1 MRIGVVSDTHD
12 NVAAAERIADRFEAA
27 AVDLVIHCGDYIAPP
42 ILPTF
47 RQFEVHGVLGNND
60 GEVLGLQAGFDSLG
74 GDSRLH
80 GRFAD
85 ITVDGTRI
93 AVLHGEDL
101 DEVNALASGS
111 RYGYVL
117 YGHHHVHERRTVGDT
132 IVLNPG
138 AHFPTVPEEHR
149 RVAVI
154 DTAGED
160 RFLDVA
166 GEP

>member
-1 MRIGVVSDTHD
+1 MLIGVVSDTHD
-12 NVAAAERIADRFEAA
+12 NVAAANRIADRFEAA

-42 ILPTF
+42 VLPAF
-47 RQFEVHGVLGNND
+47 RGFEVHGVLGNND

-74 GDSRLH
+74 EDSRLH

-85 ITVDGTRI
+85 LTVDGTRI
-93 AVLHGEDL
+93 AVLHGENL
-101 DEVNALASGS
+101 EEVNGLAAGS
-111 RYGYVL
+111 SYDYVL
-117 YGHHHVHERRTVGDT
+117 YGHHHSHVRRTVGET
-132 IVLNPG
+132 VVINPG
-138 AHFPTVPEEHR
+138 AHFPTVSEEHR
-149 RVAVI
+149 RVALI